1 MVGFIRRSL
10 DLHRS
15 KRERHRLL
23 TPENLD
29 TAVSHSESWWL
40 HDAVEFRF
48 EVKQG
53 HYESVLC
60 MHESSLLCRDVC
72 LMSRMKFG
80 SDTMLNILATR
91 CVILCC
97 IY

>member
-29 TAVSHSESWWL
+29 TVVSHSGCMMPWSL
-40 HDAVEFRF
+40 S

-80 SDTMLNILATR
+80 SDTMLNILAMQ
-91 CVILCC
+91 CFIPCC
-97 IY
+97 ICR